1 MKPIRLTLAAM
12 LLLSACGGNPF
23 VNEPVPTDPTTPVT
37 PDPNGGIT
45 TEGGLPPGTTSP
57 SPSTGISRY
66 EPKGKDSADGDSGNG
81 YVREVSYNGPTA
93 AEPTRDTFTVDNLG
107 FDGNNTFDR
116 ATPGTL
122 NNVPGNR
129 GTYALF
135 DGKPSL
141 PDTITGEPIN
151 QLQYRAIYG
160 VSYDTNG
167 SVKFAIV
174 RTGSYVDYGFGGFI
188 YSRAGGVTLPAE
200 GSGSSEEFLTSGAK
214 NPAYRGQAQYTG
226 KVAGLRDFKG
236 AGGMEM
242 STADMT
248 MAIDFDD
255 FNDGNAVRGTV
266 YNRRIYDLAGNDVTQ
281 TVLDALDTE
290 TGRTNNALPV
300 IQFTIGP
307 GVMNDNGEIVGKL
320 NSNYTD
326 STGRSVS
333 FEEGKYYALVSGDNA
348 AGQQVVGVYVVEGSD
363 LRYEGVTVRETGGF
377 ILQR

>member
-1 MKPIRLTLAAM
+1 MKPMRLTLAAL

-23 VNEPVPTDPTTPVT
+23 LPDETDPTVPTEPTTPVT

-45 TEGGLPPGTTSP
+45 TDGGLPPGTTSP
-57 SPSTGISRY
+57 SPGTGIKRF
-66 EPKGKDSADGDSGNG
+66 EPKSTSTSDGDSGNG
-81 YVREVSYNGPTA
+81 YVREVSYDSTN
-93 AEPTRDTFTVDNLG
+93 DTFKVDNLG
-107 FDGNNTFDR
+107 FDGNNVFDR
-116 ATPGTL
+116 ATPGSL

-141 PDTITGEPIN
+141 PDTITGQPID

-160 VSYDTNG
+160 VSNDTAG

-214 NPAYRGQAQYTG
+214 NPAYRGQARYTG

-255 FNDGNAVRGTV
+255 FNDGNAVSGTIF
-266 YNRRIYDLAGNDVTQ
+266 NRQIYDLAGNDVTQ

-300 IQFTIGP
+300 ILFKIGP

-320 NSNYTD
+320 NSNYVD
-326 STGRSVS
+326 SGGKSVS
-333 FEEGKYYALVSGDNA
+333 FEEGKYYAMVSGDNA
-348 AGQQVVGVYVVEGSD
+348 AGQQVVGVYVVEGDD
-363 LRYEGVTVRETGGF
+363 LRSDGVTVRETGGF

>member
-1 MKPIRLTLAAM
+1 M

-23 VNEPVPTDPTTPVT
+23 IPDTTVPTDPTTPVT

-57 SPSTGISRY
+57 TPASGVTRY
-66 EPKGKDSADGDSGNG
+66 EPKGKDTSNGDSGNG
-81 YVREVSYNGPTA
+81 YVTEVSYNGTN
-93 AEPTRDTFTVDNLG
+93 DTFKVDNLG
-107 FDGNNTFDR
+107 FDGNNVFDR
-116 ATPGTL
+116 ATPGEL
-122 NNVPGNR
+122 NNVTGKKA
-129 GTYALF
+129 TYALY

-141 PDTITGEPIN
+141 PDSVTGQPID
-151 QLQYRAIYG
+151 QLQHRAIYG
-160 VSYDTNG
+160 VSNDG

-188 YSRAGGVTLPAE
+188 YSRTGGVTLPAE
-200 GSGSSEEFLTSGAK
+200 GSGTSEEFLTSGAK
-214 NPAYRGQAQYTG
+214 NPAYRGQAHYSG

-248 MAIDFDD
+248 MDIDFDD
-255 FNDGNAVRGTV
+255 FNDGNAVQGRV

-281 TVLDALDTE
+281 TVLDALDAK
-290 TGRTNNALPV
+290 TGRTNSTLPT

-320 NSNYTD
+320 GSYYVD
-326 STGRSVS
+326 SGGKAVS
-333 FEEGKYYALVSGDNA
+333 FEEGKYYAVVSGNNA
-348 AGQQVVGVYVVEGSD
+348 AGQQVVGVYVVEGDD
-363 LRYEGVTVRETGGF
+363 LRYEGVGVRETGGF